1 MISKEDLEDID
12 RFAADEDRY
21 KRILDIERFNRKY
34 RAIQQDEYT
43 TKKKG
48 IIKYKKKKKG

>member
-1 MISKEDLEDID
+1 MTPEE
-12 RFAADEDRY
+12 RA
-21 KRILDIERFNRKY
+21 RFNRKY